1 MSAEDPP
8 EAEPETSEWAPPRGA
23 PEVLPDPP
31 VEERLLTP
39 AQPPEARPAPP
50 VAPPDATDEAGVI
63 RAAGGV
69 VWTRWEDGRLRV
81 ALVHR
86 PKYGDWSLPKGKAD
100 PGEADAACALREV
113 REETGLACSLG
124 EELGSISYRDRRGR
138 PKTVRYWA
146 MQPMGGTFAPHPEID
161 EVRWVAVE
169 EVGGILSYEDDVEVV
184 AALAA
189 REGGAEEEGP
199 PAQGQA

>member
-8 EAEPETSEWAPPRGA
+8 EAEPDTTQWAPPRGA

-31 VEERLLTP
+31 VEELLTP
-39 AQPPEARPAPP
+39 AQPPEAAPP
-50 VAPPDATDEAGVI
+50 VVPPEATDEAGVV

-69 VWTRWEDGRLRV
+69 VWSRWGDGRLRV
-81 ALVHR
+81 AVVHR

-100 PGEADAACALREV
+100 PGETDAACALREV

-146 MQPMGGTFAPHPEID
+146 MQPMGGTFAPHAEID

-169 EVGGILSYEDDVEVV
+169 DVGRVLTYEHDAEVV

-189 REGGAEEEGP
+189 REGGSEEAGP
-199 PAQGQA
+199 AAQG